1 MKQKIYIAAL
11 LAGMLALAGC
21 GGGNSTDPV
30 GGGMSDFDRLTG
42 QIAAATTE
50 SAVNDIDL
58 EADGLELT
66 AAQKTTLETA
76 KTNRIDAI
84 NNPPP
89 PPADAAA
96 YATAI
101 KAYKETDHGI
111 GAIPTGISGLFAV
124 GPTISYKNGG
134 VEISVVTK
142 GGASTGTAA
151 THPAKGWSGSK
162 YSFDYDGTKQ
172 EGAIFTNL
180 HGPAPQL
187 YLDFVNAQ
195 HSISGISA
203 ENYDSTNRE
212 AATGVLTFAANT
224 ASLDVKNIVVS
235 TGLIPSAPST
245 GQRST
250 ITLAAAGSVMGSYY
264 GIAGTFACPAG
275 GDNCVITRDDKG
287 KITTSFN
294 ITFTPTASG
303 DARDNAIVMNA
314 VDDNEYLHFGYW
326 MDGGEIYTFVG
337 EKGYSGTVADYSTSN
352 TTATYKGAA
361 GGYYTH
367 GTAAGEFTAKA
378 ELKAVF
384 GTGGTTATDAAVGSA
399 HNGIS
404 GTISDFAATTGGAT
418 LDAWKL
424 TLGKAD
430 LPSSGSFAGPVKG
443 DTTSPDAA
451 SGKWSA
457 NFHEY
462 TTQPT
467 PADDVPAIPDA
478 VTGQFTGNF
487 GAGSHV
493 AGAFAAEKE

>member
-21 GGGNSTDPV
+21 GGGNSTGSG

-50 SAVNDIDL
+50 AAVNDIDL

-66 AAQKTTLETA
+66 AAQKTMLETA

-84 NNPPP
+84 NNPPA

-101 KAYKETDHGI
+101 KAYKAPGDHMFSK
-111 GAIPTGISGLFAV
+111 ISGLFNV
-124 GPTISYKNGG
+124 PPTISYKNGG

-172 EGAIFTNL
+172 EGAIFTNR
-180 HGPAPQL
+180 HGPEPQL
-187 YLDFVNAQ
+187 YETFATDHAADNA
-195 HSISGISA
+195 GI
-203 ENYDSTNRE
+203 TNV
-212 AATGVLTFAANT
+212 AGVLTFVANT

-235 TGLIPSAPST
+235 TGLLPSAPST

-250 ITLAAAGSVMGSYY
+250 IKLAEDGSVMGSYY
-264 GIAGTFACPAG
+264 GIAGTFACAG
-275 GDNCVITRDDKG
+275 GDDCEITRDDKG
-287 KITTSFN
+287 KITTSVN
-294 ITFTPTASG
+294 ITFTPTASD
-303 DARDNAIVMNA
+303 DARDHAIVMNA
-314 VDDNEYLHFGYW
+314 VDDDEYLHFGYW

-337 EKGYSGTVADYSTSN
+337 SNDGYVPSTYDTTS
-352 TTATYKGAA
+352 TPATATYKGAA

-378 ELKAVF
+378 ELTANF
-384 GTGGTTATDAAVGSA
+384 GDLASVATAAR
-399 HNGIS
+399 NGIS

-430 LPSSGSFAGPVKG
+430 LPSGALAGSVNG

-457 NFHEY
+457 VFHELAG
-462 TTQPT
+462 TTDDGAT
-467 PADDVPAIPDA
+467 PDLPDA
-478 VTGQFTGNF
+478 VIGQFTGNF

-493 AGAFAAEKE
+493 AGAFAASD

>member
-11 LAGMLALAGC
+11 FAGMLALAGC
-21 GGGNSTDPV
+21 GGGNSTSSG

-50 SAVNDIDL
+50 AAVNDIDL

-66 AAQKTTLETA
+66 AAQKTMLETA

-84 NNPPP
+84 NNPP
-89 PPADAAA
+89 ADAAA

-101 KAYKETDHGI
+101 KAYKAPGDHMFSK
-111 GAIPTGISGLFAV
+111 ISGLFNV
-124 GPTISYKNGG
+124 PPTISYKNGG

-180 HGPAPQL
+180 HGPEPQL
-187 YLDFVNAQ
+187 YGAFATDHAAAGN
-195 HSISGISA
+195 GISESA
-203 ENYDSTNRE
+203 GE
-212 AATGVLTFAANT
+212 LTFGST

-245 GQRST
+245 GQQST
-250 ITLAAAGSVMGSYY
+250 ITLAANGSVMGSYY
-264 GIAGTFACPAG
+264 GIAGTFACGSTA
-275 GDNCVITRDDKG
+275 CVITRDDKG
-287 KITTSFN
+287 KIGTN
-294 ITFTPTASG
+294 NDITFTPTASG
-303 DARDNAIVMNA
+303 AARNNAIVMNA
-314 VDDNEYLHFGYW
+314 VDDDEYLHFGYW

-337 EKGYSGTVADYSTSN
+337 EKNYGGLVADYSSFN

-367 GTAAGEFTAKA
+367 STAAGEFTAKA

-384 GTGGTTATDAAVGSA
+384 GAGGTGTDAAVGSA

-430 LPSSGSFAGPVKG
+430 FPSVFSATATLSG

-457 NFHEY
+457 VFHES
-462 TTQPT
+462 TSTEDDSAT
-467 PADDVPAIPDA
+467 PNLPDA

-493 AGAFAAEKE
+493 AGAFAAELDE